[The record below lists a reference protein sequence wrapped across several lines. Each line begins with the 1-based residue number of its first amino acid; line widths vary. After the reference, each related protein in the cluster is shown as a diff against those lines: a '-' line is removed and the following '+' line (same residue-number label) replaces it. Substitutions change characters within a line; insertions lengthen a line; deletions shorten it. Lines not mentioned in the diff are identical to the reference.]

1 MQHNRSLV
9 KDAWGTLRAQ
19 RQQPSPGPRG
29 EGFME
34 EAVFA
39 GSLEHVAITSWRRAC
54 GQGWPVSLK
63 TWQVTF
69 GTLHWWAHDGETWW
83 EGRRR
88 WRGRK

>member
-1 MQHNRSLV
+1 MQYNRSLV
-9 KDAWGTLRAQ
+9 KDAWGTWRAQ